1 MGFTRRL
8 KELKLLFR
16 HLGTEFQQT
25 ISINNRKSLE
35 PQPSFHIEFTREMS
49 VPSHPIPFHD
59 GSDTKVLRETPKDV
73 ARKTHVKCNIQKCTI
88 EKNTVSKLGRC
99 SAPVKEGIS
108 WGSPLISWS
117 LKMHEFGCCAYWKAR
132 CEWDRK
138 DFSVVPHREL
148 YEERGQLLGL
158 AEDEN
163 SLHVLSFLYRAC
175 ILISKGFN

>member
-1 MGFTRRL
+1 M
-8 KELKLLFR
+8 
-16 HLGTEFQQT
+16 
-25 ISINNRKSLE
+25 ISINSRNILE

-73 ARKTHVKCNIQKCTI
+73 ARETHVKCNIQKCTI

-117 LKMHEFGCCAYWKAR
+117 LKMHEFGCFGFSGAYWKAR

-138 DFSVVPHREL
+138 DVSVVPIANHTKNVANYWVWQKTKTRCM
-148 YEERGQLLGL
+148 YF
-158 AEDEN
+158 
-163 SLHVLSFLYRAC
+163 LSFIALAY
-175 ILISKGFN
+175 